1 MHSFYYASIYIISKC
16 IAKFMYLIASYR
28 HTCAANFCTAMTFDW
43 LDWLHRTGL
52 IRILTDQNNSEFDA
66 FGSGPASVCA
76 LLNFLFQFVI
86 AL

>member
-1 MHSFYYASIYIISKC
+1 
-16 IAKFMYLIASYR
+16 MYLIASYR
-28 HTCAANFCTAMTFDW
+28 HTCAANFCTSMTF
-43 LDWLHRTGL
+43 DWLHRTGL